1 MALDSG
7 QSLAGKTSELNGF
20 HQGYSTRVRKA
31 RTTGDTDMQFNPCQ
45 GKDNCTEGGTH
56 CEGCGRSHEEI
67 ACTRELIGMV
77 ADFARKMGYDNYQ
90 EFAAFVGDKA
100 AKKVG
105 FEREQARAGGLGI
118 PIGTVR

>member
-1 MALDSG
+1 
-7 QSLAGKTSELNGF
+7 
-20 HQGYSTRVRKA
+20 
-31 RTTGDTDMQFNPCQ
+31 MQFSPCK

-67 ACTRELIGMV
+67 ARTRELIGAV
-77 ADFARKMGYDNYQ
+77 AACALEMGYENYQ

-105 FEREQARAGGLGI
+105 AAQEQASGVGI
-118 PIGTVR
+118 PIGIAPKPQ